1 MNKFLKIFSIAFT
14 LLFFSIS
21 SQAAQVSADAAAMS
35 RIVKSGQLV
44 VGTSGNQPPM
54 TMLDKSGKLAGFD
67 MDLASLMAQAL
78 GVKLVTKQLQFNK
91 LLDAME
97 SGEVDIVISNMTI
110 NPSRNMRVAFVGPY
124 MTSGKCLITKEE
136 NLAKAEGTDELNLPD
151 MNLVVLKGSTSED
164 IVRTLMPKVKLT
176 TVDDIDK
183 GVKMVADDKV
193 GGMMAD
199 YPVCLHTVSSN
210 PEAGFISVFST
221 LTYEPIGVALPAN
234 DALFINWTEN
244 FLERLDKTETLEV
257 LAQKWLGN
265 FLKPKAEVK

>member
-1 MNKFLKIFSIAFT
+1 MNRLLKIFSVALT
-14 LLFFSIS
+14 LLFFTIS
-21 SQAAQVSADAAAMS
+21 SQAAQVSPDAAVMS

-44 VGTSGNQPPM
+44 VGTSANQPPM
-54 TMLDKSGKLAGFD
+54 TMLDESGKPAGFD
-67 MDLASLMAQAL
+67 IDLASLMAQAL
-78 GVKLVTKQLQFNK
+78 GVKLVTKQIKFDK
-91 LLDAME
+91 LLDAIE
-97 SGEVDIVISNMTI
+97 SGKVDIVISNMTI

-151 MNLVVLKGSTSED
+151 MKLVVLKGSTSED
-164 IVRTLMPKVKLT
+164 IVRTLMPKVKLA

-183 GVKMVADDKV
+183 GIKMVADDQV

-199 YPVCLHTVSSN
+199 YPVCLHTVTSN
-210 PEAGFISVFST
+210 PKAGFISVFST
-221 LTYEPIGVALPAN
+221 LTYEPIGIALPAN
-234 DALFINWTEN
+234 DALFVNWTTN

-265 FLKPKAEVK
+265 FLKPKAAAK